1 MLGSLFMNWFQ
12 THDLLNREGPFT
24 FCIDYIIWYIVV
36 GLLIAVGIFFLN
48 KYKTEKRIKIVLT
61 VLWAV
66 AVAIDLA
73 KLIKNIYYGFNIS
86 GDIPF
91 YICSLYLY
99 TMPVVIWGKGLWQRM
114 ACTYNCTIG
123 LFGAIVNYIMP
134 NVVVNN
140 SLFSFAGFH
149 TTLYHTILIAT
160 PLVMLCTGF
169 FKLKFKDFGWSFLS
183 FVVITFPVVI
193 FNYIAGTDYMYF
205 REGGIELVKGI
216 ATTLSYGFP
225 IVMYAVYAVVMILM
239 QLLIMGITKLV
250 EVIKLKIGKTVDS
263 KQEQE
268 RIDVESSSKPEVA
281 GIEEKNE

>member
-1 MLGSLFMNWFQ
+1 MNWFQ
-12 THDLLNREGPFT
+12 THDLLNREGSFT

-134 NVVVNN
+134 NVTVNN

-250 EVIKLKIGKTVDS
+250 EVIKLKIGKTIDS
-263 KQEQE
+263 QQEQGKN
-268 RIDVESSSKPEVA
+268 DVT
-281 GIEEKNE
+281 I

>member
-1 MLGSLFMNWFQ
+1 MNWFQ

-36 GLLIAVGIFFLN
+36 GLFIAVGIFFLN

-134 NVVVNN
+134 NVTVNN

-268 RIDVESSSKPEVA
+268 RIDVESSSKSEIA
-281 GIEEKNE
+281 GTEEKNE

>member
-1 MLGSLFMNWFQ
+1 MLRSLFINWFQ

-48 KYKTEKRIKIVLT
+48 KYKTKKRIKIVLT

-73 KLIKNIYYGFNIS
+73 KLIKNIYYGFNIN

-123 LFGAIVNYIMP
+123 LFGAISKCHSQQLFVFIRRVSY
-134 NVVVNN
+134 N
-140 SLFSFAGFH
+140 SLPHNFNSNSACYALH
-149 TTLYHTILIAT
+149 
-160 PLVMLCTGF
+160 
-169 FKLKFKDFGWSFLS
+169 W
-183 FVVITFPVVI
+183 I
-193 FNYIAGTDYMYF
+193 FQT
-205 REGGIELVKGI
+205 
-216 ATTLSYGFP
+216 
-225 IVMYAVYAVVMILM
+225 
-239 QLLIMGITKLV
+239 
-250 EVIKLKIGKTVDS
+250 
-263 KQEQE
+263 
-268 RIDVESSSKPEVA
+268 
-281 GIEEKNE
+281 